1 MRLTS
6 IRRRVG
12 YSLVAFLSIVYAVA
26 LVNSELVVRRDRL
39 QRHERMAMA
48 IAGAI
53 QAELDEHGPTESE
66 AHIQILL
73 NDFSSTRVKVWLSG
87 PQGQLLL
94 PSPLTKALTPSAAN
108 RVFGQDPKV
117 MQLAGIHASTM
128 QKPRTF
134 IYGENTYFTCSIPL
148 KGNMGVLRIL
158 EDVGVSP
165 MSQRLN
171 WLVLFMVWIVLVFV
185 TIAMA
190 KFALNVALSPIHRL
204 ENALDTIALNPEGST
219 EGMVIPADEQPQ
231 ELQGIVHAYARLSE
245 RLDVAWSRQNLFIK
259 SISHELLTP
268 ITLITTS
275 SRRLLRKST
284 SLSEGDHELL
294 AMIHNES
301 SRVSRLVRDLLD
313 LARGDAGGLAVD
325 NAPFDAARLIR
336 ELVDDVDLLDWGHR
350 VVFQSDPN
358 PKLPQEM
365 VAIGDAQRLR
375 QCVLNL
381 MENAVK
387 YSGEKKPL
395 ILSLEATQREILITV
410 KDFGPGIPRKDWENI
425 FLAFYRST
433 DPAPSNG
440 VAAPSGSGIGLA
452 IVKLMTEQMGGSVS
466 VVASD
471 ANGTSIQIRLVRQ
484 LSAARQLAATPRR

>member
-1 MRLTS
+1 
-6 IRRRVG
+6 
-12 YSLVAFLSIVYAVA
+12 
-26 LVNSELVVRRDRL
+26 
-39 QRHERMAMA
+39 MAMA

-53 QAELDEHGPTESE
+53 QTEIDEHGFTESE
-66 AHIQILL
+66 AHIKVLL
-73 NDFSSTRVKVWLSG
+73 NDFSNTRVMVWLSG

-94 PSPLTKALTPSAAN
+94 PPPLTKALTPSAAY
-108 RVFGQDPKV
+108 RVFVQDPKV
-117 MQLAGIHASTM
+117 LQLAGMHASGM

-134 IYGENTYFTCSIPL
+134 VYGENTYFTCSIPL
-148 KGNMGVLRIL
+148 KGNIGVLRIL

-165 MSQRLN
+165 MGQRLN
-171 WLVLFMVWIVLVFV
+171 WLVLFAMWIAMVAI
-185 TIAMA
+185 TIALA
-190 KFALNVALSPIHRL
+190 KLALNVALSPIHRL
-204 ENALDTIALNPEGST
+204 ENALDTISLNPEGT
-219 EGMVIPADEQPQ
+219 IEGMVVAADDQPQ
-231 ELQGIVHAYARLSE
+231 ELQGIVHAYTRLSE

-284 SLSEGDHELL
+284 GLSEDDHELL

-301 SRVSRLVRDLLD
+301 SRVSRIVRDLLD
-313 LARGDAGGLAVD
+313 LARGDAGSLAVD
-325 NAPFDAARLIR
+325 NAPFDAAHLIR
-336 ELVDDVDLLDWGHR
+336 ELVDDVELLDWGHR

-387 YSGEKKPL
+387 YSGEKKPV

-410 KDFGPGIPRKDWENI
+410 KDFGPGIPKQDWENV

-433 DPAPSNG
+433 DHTPSNG
-440 VAAPSGSGIGLA
+440 VAGPSGSGIGLA

-471 ANGTSIQIRLVRQ
+471 ATGTSMQIRLVRQ
-484 LSAARQLAATPRR
+484 LSAAKQLAATPRC